1 MADNQLNNSPPTTDN
16 QTNMADQ
23 RVAARYA
30 KSLLDLGQEM
40 GTLDAVKQ
48 DMDLLSKT
56 MTESRELRLLLR
68 NPIVKHDKKLAI
80 LTAIFQGKVSDVT
93 MRFFSILTQKNRESA
108 LESMGT
114 EFQVQYNILRGIQA
128 AEVTSAAP
136 LTAVSRLEIRKLVT
150 QQTGHADVQLTEK
163 VDPELIGGFVLRV
176 GDNQID
182 DSVRTSLRKLRTS
195 LQENTYQPKL

>member
-1 MADNQLNNSPPTTDN
+1 
-16 QTNMADQ
+16 MADQ

-30 KSLLDLGQEM
+30 KSLLDLGKEM
-40 GTLDAVKQ
+40 GTLESVKE

-80 LTAIFQGKVSDVT
+80 LTAIFGGKVSEMT
-93 MRFFSILTQKNRESA
+93 MRFFTILTEKNREAA

-114 EFQVQYNILRGIQA
+114 EFQVQYNAMQGIQTA
-128 AEVTSAAP
+128 QVTSAAP
-136 LTAVSRLEIRKLVT
+136 LSAASRAEMERLVT
-150 QQTGHADVQLTEK
+150 EQTGLTQVKLTEK

-176 GDNQID
+176 GDQQFD
-182 DSVRTSLRKLRTS
+182 DSVRTSLRKMRIS
-195 LQENTYQPKL
+195 LQENSYQNKL

>member
-1 MADNQLNNSPPTTDN
+1 
-16 QTNMADQ
+16 MADQ

-30 KSLLDLGQEM
+30 KSLLDLGKEM
-40 GTLDAVKQ
+40 GTLSAVKD

-80 LTAIFQGKVSDVT
+80 LSAIFKGKVSDMT
-93 MRFFSILTQKNRESA
+93 LRFFTILTEKNRESA
-108 LESMGT
+108 IEGIGP
-114 EFQVQYNILRGIQA
+114 EFLAQYNAMQGIQS
-128 AEVTSAAP
+128 AEVTSATP
-136 LTAVSRLEIRKLVT
+136 LTAIARLEIRKLVT
-150 QQTGHADVQLTEK
+150 EQTGLAEVQLTEK

-176 GDNQID
+176 GDKQID

-195 LQENTYQPKL
+195 LQENSYQQKL

>member
-1 MADNQLNNSPPTTDN
+1 
-16 QTNMADQ
+16 MADQ

-40 GTLDAVKQ
+40 GTLDAVKA

-56 MTESRELRLLLR
+56 MADSRELRLLLR

-80 LTAIFQGKVSDVT
+80 LKAIFEGKVSDMT
-93 MRFFSILTQKNRESA
+93 LRFFTILTDKNRESA
-108 LESMGT
+108 IEGIGP
-114 EFQVQYNILRGIQA
+114 EFLAQYNVLQGIQSA
-128 AEVTSAAP
+128 QVTSATP
-136 LTAVSRLEIRKLVT
+136 LTPTARAEMQALVT
-150 QQTGHADVQLTEK
+150 RETGLTEVQLTEK

-195 LQENTYQPKL
+195 LQENSYQPQL

>member
-1 MADNQLNNSPPTTDN
+1 
-16 QTNMADQ
+16 MADQ

-30 KSLLDLGQEM
+30 KSLLDLGKEM
-40 GTLDAVKQ
+40 GTLSAVKD

-56 MTESRELRLLLR
+56 MADSRELRLLLR

-80 LTAIFQGKVSDVT
+80 LKAIFEGKVSDMT
-93 MRFFSILTQKNRESA
+93 LRFFTILTDKNRESA
-108 LESMGT
+108 IEGIGP
-114 EFQVQYNILRGIQA
+114 EFLMQYNILRGIQS
-128 AEVTSAAP
+128 AEVTSATP
-136 LTAVSRLEIRKLVT
+136 LTPAARAEMQALVT
-150 QQTGHADVQLTEK
+150 RETGLTEVQLTEK

-195 LQENTYQPKL
+195 LQENSYQQKL

>member
-1 MADNQLNNSPPTTDN
+1 
-16 QTNMADQ
+16 MADQ

-40 GTLDAVKQ
+40 GTLDAVKS

-56 MTESRELRLLLR
+56 VAESRDLRLLLR

-93 MRFFSILTQKNRESA
+93 MRFFTIITQKNRESA
-108 LESMGT
+108 LEGMGT
-114 EFQVQYNILRGIQA
+114 EFLAQYNVLQGIQSA
-128 AEVTSAAP
+128 DVTSATP
-136 LTAVSRLEIRKLVT
+136 LTPASRAEIEKLVI
-150 QQTGHADVQLTEK
+150 QQTGLTQVKLNEK

-176 GDNQID
+176 GDQQID
-182 DSVRTSLRKLRTS
+182 DSVRTSLRKMHIS
-195 LQENTYQPKL
+195 LQENSY

>member
-1 MADNQLNNSPPTTDN
+1 
-16 QTNMADQ
+16 MADQ

-40 GTLDAVKQ
+40 GTLDAVKA

-80 LTAIFQGKVSDVT
+80 LKAIFEGKVSDMT
-93 MRFFSILTQKNRESA
+93 LRFFTILTEKNRESA
-108 LESMGT
+108 IEGIGP
-114 EFQVQYNILRGIQA
+114 EFLAQFNVLRGIQSA
-128 AEVTSAAP
+128 LVTSAAP
-136 LTAVSRLEIRKLVT
+136 LSAAARAEIQALVT
-150 QQTGHADVQLTEK
+150 KQTGHAEVQLTEK

-182 DSVRTSLRKLRTS
+182 DSVRTSLRKMRTS
-195 LQENTYQPKL
+195 LQENSYQQKL